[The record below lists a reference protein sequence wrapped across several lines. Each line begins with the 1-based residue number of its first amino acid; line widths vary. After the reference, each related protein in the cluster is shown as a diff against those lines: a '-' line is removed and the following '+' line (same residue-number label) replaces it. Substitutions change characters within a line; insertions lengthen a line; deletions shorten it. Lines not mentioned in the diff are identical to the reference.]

1 MLRFRQCP
9 AYASGVGLIPV
20 LGNVMTNQQD
30 IDRYFSGS
38 IYRVLS
44 GLFGLFLT
52 AVGIY
57 VVFFGVVDPLIRV
70 GLGVLIAALG
80 AETVWSAIRSKQSW
94 LARLGPFT

>member
-1 MLRFRQCP
+1 MP
-9 AYASGVGLIPV
+9 GVGLTTV
-20 LGNVMTNQQD
+20 LGNVMTDQQD
-30 IDRYFSGS
+30 IDRHFSGS

-44 GLFGLFLT
+44 GMFGLFLT

-57 VVFFGVVDPLIRV
+57 VVFFGVVDPPLRV

-94 LARLGPFT
+94 LARLGPFI